1 MRIKHIFVSVALS
14 ASLLA
19 SAAQASDSPQLSP
32 VDQDSVAM
40 DQMISSAKADF
51 TSTYPKTR
59 FFHGQRYGL
68 EAHERF
74 LIGMT
79 EEVID
84 ELLTVTNKDF
94 FMMDPEEKQKNIKAF
109 FNNRFEGASFY
120 DIDIERQ
127 VIEIT
132 LENYLLDGFSF
143 DYSPENL
150 DYLRRV
156 TQILGGRFIDLGDQY
171 LNKSREMI
179 DGGMS
184 VEAFKS
190 RTQGMTLREFLNT
203 DFNQEDEQFE
213 EGSSE

>member
-1 MRIKHIFVSVALS
+1 MRIKHIFASVALS

-19 SAAQASDSPQLSP
+19 TAAQASDSPQLSP

-59 FFHGQRYGL
+59 FFHGQRNGL
-68 EAHERF
+68 EAHELF

-84 ELLTVTNKDF
+84 ELLTVSNKDF

-132 LENYLLDGFSF
+132 LENYLLDGFRF
-143 DYSPENL
+143 DYSPENM

-156 TQILGGRFIDLGDQY
+156 TQILSERFIDLGDQY
-171 LNKSREMI
+171 LNKSRELI

-184 VEAFKS
+184 IEEFKEK
-190 RTQGMTLREFLNT
+190 TTGMTIREFLEM
-203 DFNQEDEQFE
+203 DILY
-213 EGSSE
+213 